1 MSEDRR
7 GAGEGM
13 VDALGGLAAALEEP
27 AGRSRF
33 LRGLAIG
40 ALLGAAAVGAILG
53 MGARRSHPPAG
64 GRVDRPGRD
73 SAPRS

>member
-1 MSEDRR
+1 VSKDRA
-7 GAGEGM
+7 GAGEG
-13 VDALGGLAAALEEP
+13 VVEALGGLAAALEEP

-33 LRGLAIG
+33 LRGLAVG

-53 MGARRSHPPAG
+53 MGARRGHPTTS
-64 GRVDRPGRD
+64 GRSDRQGRD

>member
-1 MSEDRR
+1 MSKDRA
-7 GAGEGM
+7 GAGEG
-13 VDALGGLAAALEEP
+13 VVEALGGLAAALEEP

-33 LRGLAIG
+33 LRGLAVG

-53 MGARRSHPPAG
+53 MGARRSHPTTG
-64 GRVDRPGRD
+64 GRSDRRGQD